1 MDTDVN
7 AAALGEYKYGA
18 GQHSRTFVYITIGTG
33 IGVGVLY
40 NGKPY
45 VGNFHLEAGHI
56 FIPNEENIE
65 GICRVHGNCWEGLAS
80 GPALIHRWGANVRDF
95 PPDHEV
101 WVEEARLLAFGI
113 INILS
118 NHSPDKIVLGG
129 GVMSQTHLY
138 NMIRSNIDKLWN
150 SYTPLGSLSELVVE
164 PALGKE
170 SGIIG
175 SLSLV

>member
-1 MDTDVN
+1 M
-7 AAALGEYKYGA
+7 
-18 GQHSRTFVYITIGTG
+18 
-33 IGVGVLY
+33 
-40 NGKPY
+40 
-45 VGNFHLEAGHI
+45 
-56 FIPNEENIE
+56 
-65 GICRVHGNCWEGLAS
+65 HGNCWEGFSKWPLFI
-80 GPALIHRWGANVRDF
+80 GGVQIPRDF
-95 PPDHEV
+95 PQNRKYGLKKRDYYI
-101 WVEEARLLAFGI
+101 FGI

-129 GVMSQTHLY
+129 GVMSQSHLY
-138 NMIRSNIDKLWN
+138 KMIRSNIDKLWN